1 MKTEIFRSAIRNR
14 NRLKFLYGI
23 NEILIEPYYVMV
35 EKSGSKVIYG
45 KVFHSSEIK
54 KFEYNRIANI
64 KVLEKKR
71 FSPVIPIIPM
81 AS

>member
-1 MKTEIFRSAIRNR
+1 MKTEIFKSAIRNR
-14 NRLKFLYGI
+14 NRLRFLYGI
-23 NEILIEPYYVMV
+23 DEILIEPYYVMI

-45 KVFHSSEIK
+45 KVFNSSEIK
-54 KFEYNRIANI
+54 KFEYSRIANI

>member
-14 NRLKFLYGI
+14 NRLSFLYDLD
-23 NEILIEPYYVMV
+23 EVQIEPYYITMD
-35 EKSGSKVIYG
+35 KNGTKVIYG
-45 KVFHSSEIK
+45 KIFQSCEIR
-54 KFEYNRIANI
+54 KFKYNKIANI
-64 KVLEKKR
+64 KVLVKKR